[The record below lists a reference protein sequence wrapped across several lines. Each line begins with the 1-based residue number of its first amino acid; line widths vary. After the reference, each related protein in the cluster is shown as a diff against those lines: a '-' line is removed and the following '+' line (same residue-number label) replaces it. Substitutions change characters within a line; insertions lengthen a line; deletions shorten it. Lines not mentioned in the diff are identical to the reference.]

1 MGLLKNRLVL
11 GNRLRLVQQVYS
23 NDCGI
28 ACLKMIADFYGQS
41 KPLSQLRVLADL
53 DQEGMSIYD
62 LNLLAAELGFEG
74 LPVEMNIQELY
85 EHQNDLTFPAILHW
99 QENHFVVLESIKSG
113 SFTILDPALG
123 KLSLTADEF
132 SNHWLNETGKGR
144 MLLLT
149 KSLSFSK
156 QNNTSVQSGSSL
168 VQILQDVKRHLMPH
182 KGMIFRAVWSML
194 FILLMQLLLP
204 FIMQSFIDTGI
215 ESQNFSA
222 AIIIMSA
229 FIVFSSSTLIL
240 QWFQNW
246 MLLFIGSRL
255 RVGLLYDF
263 INGIARL
270 PGRFFDKNFPA
281 DLMQRF
287 GDHIRIEAFVR
298 DLSLRGVL
306 VVISLLGFG
315 VILSFY
321 NLWLMLIFLLFSSL
335 STWLIIAYL
344 PKRKMLD
351 NQSFNLASEEQ
362 ELLWEYVSHVDTVRM
377 NRYTHK
383 LRLNWL
389 KYQEDHLK
397 LDKAQLKL
405 SMVQEGGASF
415 INLLRDTIIS
425 LFAAYL
431 VIQGEM
437 SLGSLIAIQF
447 IVAQLNVSFQHVPAL
462 ISSAQDA
469 FLSAE
474 RIENVKVFESSSD
487 GDQSINA
494 FNSLE
499 VKDLSFLY
507 KPGNNWE
514 LKGIDFSI
522 GKDAFVAIAGVSGCG
537 KTTLLKLLAKK
548 YEGYNG
554 SILLNDKNE
563 LKSIAKDSFWE
574 LTAYAQADDPVFSTS
589 ILENILMGRSLDTAW
604 LKTCLE
610 LVEMLEFVED
620 LPNHVQTKL
629 GEQGINL
636 SLGQQQR
643 ILLARLIYTKPSLVF
658 VDEIPNALSEA
669 QTLRIIKKI
678 RLALPGLT
686 MVMCTHSKNLVYY
699 ADKVLHMHGGEVVD
713 QGKGPELERRSLSFR
728 NLFTE

>member
-1 MGLLKNRLVL
+1 MGLLKNRWVS
-11 GNRLRLVQQVYS
+11 GNKLRLVQQVYS

-28 ACLKMIADFYGQS
+28 ACLKMIADFYGQGR
-41 KPLSQLRVLADL
+41 PLSQLRVLADL

-62 LNLLAAELGFEG
+62 LKVLSADLGFEG
-74 LPVEMNIQELY
+74 LPVEMTIQELY
-85 EHQNDLTFPAILHW
+85 EHQDDLTFPAILHW

-113 SFTILDPALG
+113 KFKILDPALG
-123 KLSLTADEF
+123 KLTLSADEF
-132 SNHWLNETGKGR
+132 SNHWLNEINKGR

-149 KSLSFSK
+149 RPVSFSSK
-156 QNNTSVQSGSSL
+156 NISSNQSDNSL
-168 VQILQDVKRHLMPH
+168 LQILKDVKQHLLPH
-182 KGMIFRAVWSML
+182 KRMVVRAVWSML
-194 FILLMQLLLP
+194 FILLIQLLIP

-229 FIVFSSSTLIL
+229 FVVFSSSTLIL

-255 RVGLLYDF
+255 RVGLLYEF

-287 GDHIRIEAFVR
+287 GDHIRIEAFIR
-298 DLSLRGVL
+298 DLSLRGALVL
-306 VVISLLGFG
+306 ISLLGFG

-321 NLWLMLIFLLFSSL
+321 NFWLMLIFLLFSSL

-377 NRYTHK
+377 NRYTQK

-389 KYQEDHLK
+389 NYQEDHLK

-415 INLLRDTIIS
+415 INLLRDSIIS
-425 LFAAYL
+425 LIAAFL

-474 RIENVKVFESSSD
+474 RIENVKVFESSFD
-487 GDQSINA
+487 GDQSINT
-494 FNSLE
+494 FSSLE
-499 VKDLSFLY
+499 VNNLGFSY
-507 KPGNNWE
+507 NPGNNWG
-514 LKGIDFSI
+514 LKGINVSI
-522 GKDAFVAIAGVSGCG
+522 GKDAFVAIAGASGCG

-548 YEGYNG
+548 YKGYKG
-554 SILLNDKNE
+554 SVLLNEKIE
-563 LKSIAKDSFWE
+563 LESIAKDSYWQ
-574 LTAYAQADDPVFSTS
+574 LTAYAQADDPVFSRS
-589 ILENILMGRSLDTAW
+589 ILENILMGRELDTTW

-610 LVEMLEFVED
+610 LVEMFDFVED
-620 LPNHVQTKL
+620 LPKHLQTKL

-643 ILLARLIYTKPSLVF
+643 ILLARLIYAKPSLIF

-669 QTLRIIKKI
+669 QALRIIKKI
-678 RLALPGLT
+678 RLALPGLSV
-686 MVMCTHSKNLVYY
+686 VMCTHSKNLVYY
-699 ADKVLHMHGGEVVD
+699 ADKVLHMYAGEVVD
-713 QGKGPELERRSLSFR
+713 QGKGIELERRSISFR